1 MSNEQGYDVLRLIE
15 HNQSCYISSEYV
27 NGRTLIRYIREE
39 RTMEKEQLFTWMQ
52 KMAGM
57 LGCVHKCRGAPC
69 YQYVNPLSIIVSKE
83 QELYFLDLQS
93 QSNEN
98 MRLRMQKR
106 DIREHFLPEEAA
118 YYQQASVE
126 LDIYGLARTWQYVL
140 AETEITPEL
149 TKKEIIKLEKII
161 SRCLDWQSKK
171 ASQSAQEIKRMIPSY
186 KNEEKEIEEKKNYRK
201 PLCVMAAIV
210 VAILVMQN
218 VLAGDANSTA
228 TKTATANQG
237 QVAPATPTTTQ
248 STISAENEP
257 PVAPTPPAA
266 TADQDQG
273 APTNLQ
279 TERELGSLYFL
290 ELEDYEK
297 SRKHFEAAGKGTDR
311 EAKLSASLAAVAAAL
326 SEEPLPQEELLS
338 RLEDATLTV
347 EGKDDAIYYRCILKG
362 YTYLELEE
370 AREELVKLGTQYR
383 TLGEKEGLEEVTW
396 WMARAYEQNE
406 KKYEAARIYEELLA
420 VEGKKAEKEEL
431 YRKVT
436 ELYLTDDKTEEAMR
450 VIRAGT
456 SEYPEAMGLQVLKLR
471 GICKEKENNRGA
483 IKVAFQR
490 TVKEYPAIRKN
501 EDFKKV
507 LQEQGFLLKGER
519 ICEKE

>member
-39 RTMEKEQLFTWMQ
+39 QTMEKEQLFTWMQ

-69 YQYVNPLSIIVSKE
+69 YQYVNPLSIIVSEE

-93 QSNEN
+93 PSNEN

-201 PLCVMAAIV
+201 PLCVMAAVV

-218 VLAGDANSTA
+218 VFAEDASSTA
-228 TKTATANQG
+228 AKTATANQDQG
-237 QVAPATPTTTQ
+237 EAATTATTP
-248 STISAENEP
+248 AENESP
-257 PVAPTPPAA
+257 GEATTPAENESPGES
-266 TADQDQG
+266 T
-273 APTNLQ
+273 PTNPQ

-311 EAKLSASLAAVAAAL
+311 EAKLAAALASVAAAL
-326 SEEPLPQEELLS
+326 SEEPLPQEQLLS
-338 RLEDATLTV
+338 YLEEASLSV
-347 EGKDDAIYYRCILKG
+347 EGKEDAIYYRCILKG
-362 YTYLELEE
+362 YTYLETEE
-370 AREELVKLGTQYR
+370 AREALIRLGTQYR
-383 TLGEKEGLEEVTW
+383 ALGEKEGVEEVTQ

-406 KKYEAARIYEELLA
+406 KKYEAARLYEELLA

-436 ELYLTDDKTEEAMR
+436 ELYLADEKVEEGMR
-450 VIRAGT
+450 TIRAGT

-483 IKVAFQR
+483 IKIAFQR
-490 TVKEYPAIRKN
+490 TVKEHPAIRKN

>member
-69 YQYVNPLSIIVSKE
+69 YQYVNPLSIIVSEE

-93 QSNEN
+93 PSNEN

-171 ASQSAQEIKRMIPSY
+171 VSQSAQEIKRMIPSY
-186 KNEEKEIEEKKNYRK
+186 KNEEKEIEEKKSYRK
-201 PLCVMAAIV
+201 PLCVMAAVV

-218 VLAGDANSTA
+218 VFAEDASSTA
-228 TKTATANQG
+228 VKNATANQG
-237 QVAPATPTTTQ
+237 QGALTTP
-248 STISAENEP
+248 SESI
-257 PVAPTPPAA
+257 
-266 TADQDQG
+266 
-273 APTNLQ
+273 PTNPQ

-297 SRKHFEAAGKGTDR
+297 SRKHFEAAGKGADR
-311 EAKLSASLAAVAAAL
+311 EAKLAAALASVAAAL
-326 SEEPLPQEELLS
+326 SEEPLPQEQLLS
-338 RLEDATLTV
+338 YLEEASFSV
-347 EGKDDAIYYRCILKG
+347 EGKEDAIYYRCILKG
-362 YTYLELEE
+362 YTYLETEE
-370 AREELVKLGTQYR
+370 AREALIRLGTQYR
-383 TLGEKEGLEEVTW
+383 ALGEKEGVEEVTQ

-406 KKYEAARIYEELLA
+406 KKYEAARLYEELLA

-436 ELYLTDDKTEEAMR
+436 ELYLADEKVEEGMR
-450 VIRAGT
+450 TIRAGT

-483 IKVAFQR
+483 IKIAFQR
-490 TVKEYPAIRKN
+490 TVKEHPAIRKN